1 MPLYEYQCGECNV
14 VFEALSSME
23 DRKTTQRCPNC
34 QTGDGIFIV
43 SAPFLKAYLDS
54 DKWVKNRESH
64 MKKER
69 KNMSNHGTYTS

>member
-1 MPLYEYQCGECNV
+1 MPLYEYQCKKCDV

-23 DRKTTQRCPNC
+23 DRKTKQKCPNC
-34 QTGDGIFIV
+34 SGDGVFIV

-64 MKKER
+64 MKKES
-69 KNMSNHGTYTS
+69 KNMSNHGTYN